1 MLIVIYGPTGS
12 GKTALSLDLAERFN
26 GEVVSA
32 DSRQIFK
39 GMDVGTGKIRVEEMR
54 GIPHHCLDIANPDE
68 DFSAVEWKVFAETAI
83 ADIRKRGKT
92 PVICGGTGLYLDV
105 LLFEF
110 DVPAVPPDPTYRAE
124 LEAFRLKNGSLALWQ
139 RLAEKDPDYADEIHP
154 NNYRYVERALEVV
167 EKTGV
172 SKAASRAERRLRSEY
187 GDAVFTTPYD
197 DSGREA
203 LYARINARVD
213 AMFSGG
219 LVEETRHILES
230 YGPNAFALKTIGYAE
245 TAEHLKGNATLAE
258 TIELVKRK
266 TRNYAKRQITWNTR
280 YHELPHLLE
289 KNLKTGVDF

>member
-1 MLIVIYGPTGS
+1 MLIVVYGPTS
-12 GKTALSLDLAERFN
+12 CGKTALSLDLSERFD

-39 GMDVGTGKIRVEEMR
+39 GMDVGTGKIRAEEMR
-54 GIPHHCLDIANPDE
+54 GIPHHCLDIANPNE
-68 DFSAVEWKVFAETAI
+68 EFSAVEWKVFAEAAI
-83 ADIRKRGKT
+83 ADIKKRGKT

-187 GDAVFTTPYD
+187 ADAVFTTPYD
-197 DSGREA
+197 DAEREA

-213 AMFSGG
+213 AMFAGG
-219 LVEETRHILES
+219 LVEETRRILES
-230 YGPNAFALKTIGYAE
+230 YGPGAFALKTIGYAE
-245 TAEHLKGNATLAE
+245 TAEYLKGNATLVQTVE
-258 TIELVKRK
+258 RVRQK

-280 YHELPHLLE
+280 YRELSHLLE